1 MTEELFIKEL
11 ADILEVEP
19 ETVTMESDFRE
30 SADFWS
36 SLTGFA
42 ILVFL
47 EERCGVTLDVETFL
61 KLNTVGDL
69 YAIVTASKEKP

>member
-19 ETVTMESDFRE
+19 ETVTMESDSRE

-61 KLNTVGDL
+61 TLNTVGEL
-69 YAIVTASKEKP
+69 YAVVPTSKEAP

>member
-1 MTEELFIKEL
+1 MTEELFIKEI
-11 ADILEVEP
+11 ADILETDP
-19 ETVTMESDFRE
+19 EGIAMDSDFRE

-47 EERCGVTLDVETFL
+47 EERCKITLEVEEFL
-61 KLNTVGDL
+61 TMKTVGDL
-69 YAIVTASKEKP
+69 YSIIATSEVAS